1 MKGYLNRE
9 SKPAFALRQ
18 FVESRMEW
26 ERVERQLVVREQGN
40 KFFAHV
46 GFYLL

>member
-9 SKPAFALRQ
+9 NKPGFAVRQ
-18 FVESRMEW
+18 FVESKIRWNE
-26 ERVERQLVVREQGN
+26 VERQLVVKEQGN

-46 GFYLL
+46 TFFIS